1 MEEQPSA
8 SAPSEAPSPPKK
20 RRTGLWVAIAVIII
34 VVALLGV
41 YFSGILNAPAG
52 PDLPT
57 AVYLI
62 GYPGDAIKIV
72 PPWYTNRAQWP
83 VKWMYSE
90 GLQSQAFIDQLK
102 SQGVDTSQIEGTA
115 PTAPLNAT
123 YNSTS
128 ASFNTAFQTAYGH
141 QPALFASNSY
151 DAVFV
156 IALAMEQANST
167 NTNSTAFKAALRSV
181 TSLGGEVIYPG
192 QWLKARQAI
201 ENGTKIKYFGASGSL
216 VFDSNGEVSSD
227 YEVWNINATGQI
239 SQKLYIPDGSW
250 VSAASLSTVHT
261 QSATRAVTQALTP
274 APKIGTVMSITGS
287 LALFGFDDQNGT
299 DLAAN
304 QINAQGGIRGST
316 LTMVHQD
323 DATDPTTGASA
334 AQAEI
339 TAGVQAIVGSL
350 ASSVSQAVF
359 AKVVPAGIIEM
370 SPASTSPYF
379 TTADTTDQFWRT
391 VASDALQGQAAA
403 YYAYNFAG
411 YRKMSVMYI
420 NNAYGQGLSSVFIS
434 AFKARGGTIYRSV
447 SFEAGQASY
456 TSQLNT
462 LFTPGVQTAS
472 LSIQAVWRDS

>member
-1 MEEQPSA
+1 M
-8 SAPSEAPSPPKK
+8 
-20 RRTGLWVAIAVIII
+20 WVAIAVIIV

-90 GLQSQAFIDQLK
+90 GLQSQDFINQL
-102 SQGVDTSQIEGTA
+102 SGQGVDVSQIEGTA

-123 YNSTS
+123 YNVTS
-128 ASFNTAFQTAYGH
+128 SSFDTAFKAKYGH
-141 QPALFASNSY
+141 DPALFASNSY

-156 IALAMEQANST
+156 IALAMEQAQTT
-167 NTNSTAFKAALRSV
+167 NTNSSAFKAALRSV
-181 TSLGGEVIYPG
+181 TSPGGVQIYPG

-216 VFDSNGEVSSD
+216 VFDANGEVSSD
-227 YEVWNINATGQI
+227 YEVWDINATGQI
-239 SQKLYIPDGSW
+239 VQKLYIPDGSW
-250 VSAASLSTVHT
+250 NSTGAASLKSASTGL
-261 QSATRAVTQALTP
+261 STQALTP

-287 LALFGFDDQNGT
+287 LALFGYDDQNGT
-299 DLAAN
+299 DLAASD
-304 QINAQGGIRGST
+304 INSQGGIRGSP

-323 DATDPTTGASA
+323 DATDPTTGASV

-359 AKVVPAGIIEM
+359 AKVVPAGIIEI

-403 YYAYNFAG
+403 YYAYQFAG
-411 YRKMSVMYI
+411 YRKMSVMFI
-420 NNAYGQGLSSVFIS
+420 DNAYGQGLSSVFIQ

-447 SFEAGQASY
+447 AFEANQASY

-462 LFTPGVQTAS
+462 LFTPGVQTTS
-472 LSIQAVWRDS
+472 LSLQAVWRDN

>member
-1 MEEQPSA
+1 M
-8 SAPSEAPSPPKK
+8 
-20 RRTGLWVAIAVIII
+20 WVAIVVIII

-72 PPWYTNRAQWP
+72 PAWYTNRAQWP

-90 GLQSQAFIDQLK
+90 GLQSQDFINQLH
-102 SQGVDTSQIEGTA
+102 SQGVDVSQIEGTA
-115 PTAPLNAT
+115 PTAPVNAT
-123 YNSTS
+123 FNTTS
-128 ASFNTAFQTAYGH
+128 GIFNTAFQNKYGH
-141 QPALFASNSY
+141 APALFSSNSY

-156 IALAMEQANST
+156 IALAMEYAQTT
-167 NTNSTAFKAALRSV
+167 NTNSTAFKAALRYV
-181 TSLGGEVIYPG
+181 TSPGGVQIYPG

-216 VFDSNGEVSSD
+216 IFDQNGEVSSD

-239 SQKLYIPDGSW
+239 AQKLYIPAGSW
-250 VSAASLSTVHT
+250 NATSAASL
-261 QSATRAVTQALTP
+261 QSASTGVATQALSP

-287 LALFGFDDQNGT
+287 LALFGYDDQNGT
-299 DLAAN
+299 DLAAAD
-304 QINAQGGIRGST
+304 INSQGGIRGST
-316 LTMVHQD
+316 LTLVHQD

-403 YYAYNFAG
+403 YYAYQFAG

-420 NNAYGQGLSSVFIS
+420 NNAYGQGLSSVFIN

-456 TSQLNT
+456 TSQLDT
-462 LFTPGVQTAS
+462 LFTPGVQAAS
-472 LSIQAVWRDS
+472 LSIQAVWRDG

>member
-1 MEEQPSA
+1 MSMEEQKPETSP
-8 SAPSEAPSPPKK
+8 PSEAAPPPKK
-20 RRTGLWVAIAVIII
+20 RRTGLWVAIVVIIV
-34 VVALLGV
+34 VVALLAV
-41 YFSGILNAPAG
+41 YFSGILTPAAG
-52 PDLPT
+52 LPT

-83 VKWMYSE
+83 VSWLYSE
-90 GLQSQAFIDQLK
+90 GLQSQGFIDQLA
-102 SQGVDTSQIEGTA
+102 SQGVNVSAIQGTA

-123 YNSTS
+123 YNMTS
-128 ASFNTAFQTAYGH
+128 GNFNARFKANYSH
-141 QPALFASNSY
+141 DPALFASNSY

-156 IALAMEQANST
+156 IALAMEASNSV
-167 NTNSTAFKAALRSV
+167 NTNSSAFKTALRSV
-181 TSLGGEVIYPG
+181 TSPGGVEIFPG
-192 QWLKARQAI
+192 QWYKARQLL

-216 VFDSNGEVSSD
+216 IFDANGEVSSD
-227 YEVWNINATGQI
+227 YEVWYINTTGQI
-239 SQKLYIPDGSW
+239 AQKQYIPDGSW
-250 VSAASLSTVHT
+250 NSSAAVPKGGLSA
-261 QSATRAVTQALTP
+261 QAVPTALTP

-287 LALFGFDDQNGT
+287 LAQFGFDDQNGT
-299 DLAAN
+299 DMAKN
-304 QINAQGGIRGST
+304 EINAQGGIRGSQLT
-316 LTMVHQD
+316 LVHQD
-323 DATDPTTGASA
+323 DGTDPTMGASA

-411 YRKMSVMYI
+411 YRKMSVMFI
-420 NNAYGQGLSSVFIS
+420 DNAYGQGLSSVFIQ

-447 SFEAGQASY
+447 AFEANQASY

-462 LFTPGVQTAS
+462 LFTPG
-472 LSIQAVWRDS
+472 IQAYIPPMAIWRET